1 MILGSHVILSAYGF
15 WLPNDPRGSWS
26 KFVGSWELSRLG
38 RATKVNSRESV
49 AARAHDRR
57 HRLSAKGALQRPPV
71 RFDGRQARAIGR
83 GFAALAAR
91 SRLTLWACA
100 ILPEHVHLVL
110 APHGYDVA
118 QAANLL
124 KGQATRQL
132 RAENLHPTAMAAGPG
147 QRPPS
152 VWARGLWKVYLFRP
166 EDVRRAIRYVE
177 ANPMREGLPLQ
188 RWSFVTRYEG

>member
-26 KFVGSWELSRLG
+26 QFVGSWELSRFG
-38 RATKVNSRESV
+38 RATKIDSRESV
-49 AARAHDRR
+49 AARPHDKR
-57 HRLSAKGALQRPPV
+57 HRLAAKGALQRPPV

-91 SRLTLWACA
+91 SRLTIWACA

-110 APHGYDVA
+110 ASHGYDAA

-132 RAENLHPTAMAAGPG
+132 RAENLHPVAMEAGPG

-166 EDVRRAIRYVE
+166 EDVCRAIRYVE
-177 ANPMREGLPLQ
+177 GNPMREGLPPQ
-188 RWSFVTRYEG
+188 RWPFATRYEG